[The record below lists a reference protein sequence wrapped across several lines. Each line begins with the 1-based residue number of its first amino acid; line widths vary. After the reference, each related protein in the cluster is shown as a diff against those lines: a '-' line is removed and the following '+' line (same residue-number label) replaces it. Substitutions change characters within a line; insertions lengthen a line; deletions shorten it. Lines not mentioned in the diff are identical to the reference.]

1 MHMSFTGERYV
12 PELRGQI
19 SYEHFH
25 RYAVAIDLVRDKDVL
40 DIASGEGYGT
50 AALALVARS
59 AVGVDLD
66 ENSVRHAAARYTA
79 MNLDFRVGDC
89 TQIPAADGS
98 FDVVVSFETIEH
110 LTGQERML
118 AEIKRVLRPDGR
130 LIISSPNKLIYS
142 DARSYENPHHVRELY
157 FHEFRDALRVWFPSV
172 RLFGQRIFA
181 ASAVHPLRGP
191 GAATRWLGPSTVGEA
206 AMTALPDPEYFLA
219 ICGKVEGD
227 ELPDLG
233 SVYLDPRDDLLDDV
247 RSGGLAI
254 ARDEPLRFGG
264 NAQTA
269 IGSVAHASPAGAS
282 ARVDGGRSASAQ
294 RDEVDG
300 LRAELESVRENERS
314 VDQRLNQ
321 TLLELAQRTA
331 ERDEAVARA
340 ASAQEACRDLQR
352 LTAQRQLE
360 KANSD
365 LLARRLVETET
376 LLQEVVHSRSWQM
389 TRPIRVA
396 MTRLRGKPV

>member
-89 TQIPAADGS
+89 TQIPAADGA

-118 AEIKRVLRPDGR
+118 AEIKRVLRADGR

-254 ARDEPLRFGG
+254 ARDEPVRLSG

-269 IGSVAHASPAGAS
+269 IGSVASGELAAL
-282 ARVDGGRSASAQ
+282 RV
-294 RDEVDG
+294 EI
-300 LRAELESVRENERS
+300 ESVRENERNL
-314 VDQRLNQ
+314 DQRLNQ
-321 TLLELAQRTA
+321 TLLELTQRTA

-340 ASAQEACRDLQR
+340 SSAQEEARIAQETCRDLQR

>member
-1 MHMSFTGERYV
+1 MSFTGERYV

-25 RYAVAIDLVRDKDVL
+25 RYAIAIDLVRDKDVL

-66 ENSVRHAAARYTA
+66 EDSVRHAAARYTA

-89 TQIPAADGS
+89 TQIPAADAS

-191 GAATRWLGPSTVGEA
+191 GAATRWLGPSTVGEV

-219 ICGKVEGD
+219 VCGKVEDD

-254 ARDEPLRFGG
+254 QRDEPLRLSES
-264 NAQTA
+264 APTA
-269 IGSVAHASPAGAS
+269 IGRVAPAASGGA
-282 ARVDGGRSASAQ
+282 ADGEAVA
-294 RDEVDG
+294 G
-300 LRAELESVRENERS
+300 LRAELESVRETERS
-314 VDQRLNQ
+314 TDQRLNQ

-340 ASAQEACRDLQR
+340 ASAQDELRAAQEACRDLQR
-352 LTAQRQLE
+352 LMAQRQLE

-396 MTRLRGKPV
+396 MMRLRGKPV